1 MIIIILCEQRGR
13 TALMQASD
21 NYHDEI
27 ARLLVDKGANMDI
40 KDEEVS

>member
-27 ARLLVDKGANMDI
+27 ARLLVDKGAKLDFKNNVI
-40 KDEEVS
+40 